1 MDSNPPQS
9 DPSSGAPQEP
19 TKLRA
24 RRRWLKIGAWIAC
37 GLATVL
43 LLIVATTAIVVR
55 SAQFHNYVLSTL
67 EQQASARLGANV
79 QLQNFEVHLASLSAD
94 LYGLTISGAPPYPNP
109 PLLEVRHIAVGV
121 RIVSIFHKNWYLD
134 NLRIDDPVVRVFT
147 ASNGISNLPTMKS
160 SGAGSNT
167 SVFDLAVRH
176 VVLEGGEAYY
186 NDRAS
191 SIAADLHDL
200 EFNSSFDA
208 LAKRYSGSISYRDG
222 HLTAGTFRPIPHG
235 LVATFD
241 ATPSTFH
248 LTSAKLVSGPSQLML
263 NATVTDYSQPLVQAQ
278 YVAELDGNQ
287 LRQILDNP
295 SLPVGAITAKGTFDY
310 RAIPNRPALQGLTV
324 DGTLESRR
332 LDVRA
337 NGISAGVQDI
347 YARYSLKNDDATVDA
362 LKARL
367 LGGELDAT
375 AKMSNLGGDSHAAG
389 EASLRGVSLEAVRR
403 MFPAAAMPR
412 GTTLSGTMN
421 AQTKV
426 NWGKDLNS
434 LVAHAD
440 VAIQGRLAE
449 RKAAAGTQAL
459 PIESAI
465 HGTYSA
471 STGRLELVKS
481 YLRMPQTSLTMNG
494 TVSKRSS
501 LSVALQAN
509 DLGEIATVSE
519 IFLPASSSS
528 VSASLA
534 GKATFLGK
542 LQGSMSAPRLTG
554 QLTASGLRLNGTSW
568 RSLRANLDVSPS
580 GLGLANGS
588 LQSAGQ
594 GNVSFSGRVGLKRWS
609 FNNTSPIQ
617 VTVTASHME
626 LADLEKLAD
635 QRIPLSGSLSANIKV
650 SGSESAPSGTGD
662 VSLTHAELYQE
673 PIQLAHLTFTG
684 TGAQV
689 QGGLTL
695 QLPAGSVQSHLTLN
709 PQAKSYVV
717 QVESQGIDLARL
729 QILKSKSIEA
739 KGVVSLSANGE
750 GTFDNPGL
758 VATVRIPQLELQKQT
773 IKQIQLQMN
782 LANRV
787 ATANLTSEA
796 VNSSIRA
803 NARVELTGQYIADAT
818 IDTQAIPLQPLL
830 AVYAPAQAAEFSGET
845 ELHLNLHGPLKNKK
859 MLEAHVS
866 IPNLKLAYGSNIQLA
881 AAAPIKADYK
891 DGLLVLQQSEIR
903 GTDTD
908 LKFGGSIPVAS
919 SAPMSLML
927 LGTVNL
933 QLAQLFEPNIRS
945 SGELKFNINSQGA
958 REASAFNGEIQIAD
972 ANLAGSDLPVS
983 MQHGNGVLV
992 LTQDRLNISKF
1003 QATVGGGILTAQGGV
1018 AYRPGLRFDL
1028 GIAVKN
1034 LRMLYPQG
1042 LREDVNANLSLG
1054 GTLDDALLGGNV
1066 ELADLSFTPAFDLT
1080 NFINQFSGGVAAPPA
1095 VGFSQNLRLNVTVHA
1110 TNDISLVSRTLSVGG
1125 TANLQ
1130 VRGTAAQP
1138 VILGRI
1144 NLNDGDI
1151 IFNGDRFVLNGG
1163 TIQFVNP
1170 SETEPVVNLALTT
1183 TIQQYD
1189 ISMRFNGPIDQLHT
1203 DYSSDPSLPAAD
1215 IINLLAF
1222 GQTTEANSANAATPA
1237 NQQAESLVASQVSSQ
1252 VTSRISK
1259 IAGISQL
1266 SISPVLAGGTTEG
1279 PPGAN
1284 ITIQQRVTG
1293 NLFVTFSTNV
1303 ATTQNQ
1309 VIQGQYQLTPR
1320 VAISVTRD
1328 QNGGVAV
1335 DSLIK
1340 KTW

>member
-1 MDSNPPQS
+1 MGSNLPQS
-9 DPSSGAPQEP
+9 GYDPSSGASQEP
-19 TKLRA
+19 TEPCA
-24 RRRWLKIGAWIAC
+24 RRRWLRISAWIVC
-37 GLATVL
+37 GLAAVL

-55 SAQFHNYVLSTL
+55 SAQFHNYVLSRL
-67 EQQASARLGANV
+67 QKQASARLGANV
-79 QLQNFEVHLASLSAD
+79 QLQNFAVHLASLSAD
-94 LYGLTISGAPPYPNP
+94 LYGLTISGAPPYPDP

-134 NLRIDDPVVRVFT
+134 NLRIDDPVVRIFT

-176 VVLEGGEAYY
+176 VVLESGQAYY

-222 HLTAGTFRPIPHG
+222 HLTASTFRPIPHS
-235 LVATFD
+235 LVAAFD
-241 ATPSTFH
+241 ATPSVFH

-263 NATVTDYSQPLVQAQ
+263 NATVTDYSQPDVQAQ
-278 YVAELDGNQ
+278 YAAELDGNQ
-287 LRQILDNP
+287 LRQILGNA
-295 SLPVGAITAKGTFDY
+295 SLPVGAITAKGTLGY
-310 RAIPNRPALQGLTV
+310 RVMANRPAMQGLTV
-324 DGTLESRR
+324 DGTLESSR
-332 LDVRA
+332 LDVRT
-337 NGISAGVQDI
+337 NGIGARVQDI
-347 YARYSLKNDDATVDA
+347 SARYSLKNGDAAVNA

-367 LGGELDAT
+367 FGGELEAT
-375 AKMSNLGGDSHAAG
+375 AKMANLGADSHAAAV
-389 EASLRGVSLEAVRR
+389 ASLRGVSLEAVRR

-412 GTTLSGTMN
+412 GTTLGGTMN
-421 AQTKV
+421 AQTKA

-440 VAIQGRLAE
+440 VSIQGRLV
-449 RKAAAGTQAL
+449 AARTQVL

-494 TVSKRSS
+494 TVSKSSS

-519 IFLPASSSS
+519 MFLPPYSSG
-528 VSASLA
+528 VAAPLA
-534 GKATFLGK
+534 GKAAFLGR
-542 LQGSMSAPRLTG
+542 LQGSVSAPRLTG
-554 QLTASGLRLNGTSW
+554 QLTASGFRLNGTSW
-568 RSLRANLDVSPS
+568 RSLRANLDVSPA
-580 GLGLANGS
+580 GLGLTNGS
-588 LQSAGQ
+588 LQSAAQ
-594 GNVSFSGRVGLKRWS
+594 GNVSFSGSVGLKRWS
-609 FNNTSPIQ
+609 FTNKSPIQ
-617 VTVTASHME
+617 VTLAASHME
-626 LADLEKLAD
+626 LADLEKLAN
-635 QRIPLSGSLSANIKV
+635 QQIPLSGSLSANIKV

-662 VSLTHAELYQE
+662 VSLAHAELYQE
-673 PIQLAHLTFTG
+673 PIQSAHLAFTG
-684 TGAQV
+684 TGTQV
-689 QGGLTL
+689 QGGLSL
-695 QLPAGSVQSHLTLN
+695 QLPAGSVQSRLTLN

-729 QILKSKSIEA
+729 RTLKSKSIEA
-739 KGVVSLSANGE
+739 NGVVSLSADGQ

-758 VATVRIPQLELQKQT
+758 VATVRIPQLEFQRQM

-803 NARVELTGQYIADAT
+803 NARVELAGEYIADAT

-830 AVYAPAQAAEFSGET
+830 AIYAPAQAAEFSGET
-845 ELHLNLHGPLKNKK
+845 EVHLNLHGPLKNKK

-866 IPNLKLAYGSNIQLA
+866 IPNLKLAYGRDIQLA
-881 AAAPIKADYK
+881 AVAPIKADYK
-891 DGLLVLQQSEIR
+891 DGQLALQQSEIR
-903 GTDTD
+903 GTETD

-919 SAPMSLML
+919 SAPMSLVL

-933 QLAQLFEPNIRS
+933 RLAQLFEPDIRS
-945 SGELKFNINSQGA
+945 SGEMKFNINSQGA
-958 REASAFNGEIQIAD
+958 RDASAFNGEIQIVD

-983 MQHGNGVLV
+983 MQDGNGVLV

-1003 QATVGGGILTAQGGV
+1003 QATVGGGTLTAQGGV

-1042 LREDVNANLSLG
+1042 LRENVNANLSLA
-1054 GTLDDALLGGNV
+1054 GTLDDALLAGDV

-1080 NFINQFSGGVAAPPA
+1080 NFINQFSGGVTAPPA
-1095 VGFSQNLRLNVTVHA
+1095 VGFSQNLRLNVAVHA
-1110 TNDISLVSRTLSVGG
+1110 TNDISLVSRTLSIGG

-1130 VRGTAAQP
+1130 VRATAAQP
-1138 VILGRI
+1138 VILGRV
-1144 NLNDGDI
+1144 NLNNGDI

-1170 SETEPVVNLALTT
+1170 SETQPVVNLALTT

-1203 DYSSDPSLPAAD
+1203 DYSSDPSLPEAD
-1215 IINLLAF
+1215 IINLLAL

-1252 VTSRISK
+1252 LTSRISK
-1259 IAGISQL
+1259 VAGISQL
-1266 SISPVLAGGTTEG
+1266 SISPVLSGGTTEG

-1303 ATTQNQ
+1303 ATTQDQ
-1309 VIQGQYQLTPR
+1309 VIQGQYQLSPR
-1320 VAISVTRD
+1320 LAVSVTRD

-1335 DSLIK
+1335 DTQIK